1 MKIHCSVLAE
11 DAIKSAIADYRK
23 KQAIAAPAEVNMHAQ
38 ASTTETTRRRSR
50 RRPPA
55 SREGRRSARR
65 GRPSTRS
72 RARWRSAER
81 RTPRFVSGIRGGGCS
96 GFRYVIE
103 FHDGAPRPKDRVFD
117 YMAEDGTPVR
127 VVVDKKSLVF
137 LAGTELDWEQT
148 LMQQG
153 FKFKN
158 PNEKTSCGC
167 GHSFTV

>member
-1 MKIHCSVLAE
+1 MTTTTSTATNEARATISVTPKAVE
-11 DAIKSAIADYRK
+11 MIK
-23 KQAIAAPAEVNMHAQ
+23 KQIEK
-38 ASTTETTRRRSR
+38 
-50 RRPPA
+50 
-55 SREGRRSARR
+55 R
-65 GRPSTRS
+65 GVPNTSLRLG
-72 RARWRSAER
+72 
-81 RTPRFVSGIRGGGCS
+81 VRGGGCS
-96 GFRYVIE
+96 GFSYVIE
-103 FHDGAPRPKDRVFD
+103 FHDGEPRSKDHVFD
-117 YMAEDGTPVR
+117 YAASDGTPVR